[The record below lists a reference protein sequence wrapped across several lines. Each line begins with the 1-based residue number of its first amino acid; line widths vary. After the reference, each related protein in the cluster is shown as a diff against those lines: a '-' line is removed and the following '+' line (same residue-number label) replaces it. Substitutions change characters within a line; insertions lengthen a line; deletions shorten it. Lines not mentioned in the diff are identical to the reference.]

1 MNRFP
6 IIAIIYS
13 TALFGVA
20 EAAPRIALVR
30 VKEIYT
36 EMPSTLALAEQ
47 IKAEREQI
55 DKNQRAIEL
64 RRIFEEL
71 QNIQTRLSDKKK
83 PLSEEAGK
91 KLARTYE
98 IKLQEAKTF
107 QQEYENFRS
116 EQEKI
121 ISRKEVAAMRATL
134 NQIME
139 VTQRISKERG
149 FELVMDNTGGTNTG
163 LPFVLY
169 QKNSVDLTNDVKA
182 AIKDIKP
189 AAAKPVAEPK
199 TTSKP

>member
-47 IKAEREQI
+47 IKADREQI
-55 DKNQRAIEL
+55 GKNQRAIEH
-64 RRIFEEL
+64 RRIIEEL
-71 QNIQTRLSDKKK
+71 QNIQTRLSDKKN
-83 PLSEEAGK
+83 PLAEEAGK

-149 FELVMDNTGGTNTG
+149 FELVMDSTGGTNTG

-169 QKNSVDLTNDVKA
+169 QKNSEDLTNDVKA